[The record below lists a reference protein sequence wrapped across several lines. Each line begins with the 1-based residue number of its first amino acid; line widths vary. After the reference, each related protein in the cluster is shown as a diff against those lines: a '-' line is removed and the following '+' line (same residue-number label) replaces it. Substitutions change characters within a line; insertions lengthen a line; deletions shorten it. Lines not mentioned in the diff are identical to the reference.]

1 MNKIYKVVW
10 SKAKHAYVVTSEVA
24 KSHTKSAS
32 GKAVKAALAAAVG
45 MGVLMGGYTAN
56 AADTT
61 TGSGSGV
68 AYGTG
73 SDAPK
78 AENVAIGK
86 GAGISYSNGASNA
99 TGDIVVGNGA
109 NINNY
114 ASQGG
119 SIAIGKNA
127 KVENMAGGGEASFAF
142 GQTTFSGSWF
152 SSARIPADPT
162 KVVGSVAIGDN
173 TFARTGSTMIG
184 SHNYKGALGDTTV
197 DSASTRT
204 DALNVYATT
213 IGANSF
219 SNGAFTTSTGVYNI
233 ISSEYNG
240 GRLAN
245 PVKNLGA
252 TITGSLNSI
261 ESKTSNNR
269 YAGIANTVTGVANR
283 TFNSNGSLIYGAGN
297 EITNSITNISAPS
310 DSGSSAKEFADKLR
324 TAITGS
330 KSGGAFSYWRWQQSG
345 LYPENIHYWR

>member
-86 GAGISYSNGASNA
+86 GAGISYSNGASAA
-99 TGDIVVGNGA
+99 TGDIAVGNGA

-127 KVENMAGGGEASFAF
+127 KVENINFSVFSRENCVHCIDLKKFLDKNFA
-142 GQTTFSGSWF
+142 SGS
-152 SSARIPADPT
+152 I
-162 KVVGSVAIGDN
+162 VAPKYYSIDEEKN
-173 TFARTGSTMIG
+173 KKRTC
-184 SHNYKGALGDTTV
+184 
-197 DSASTRT
+197 
-204 DALNVYATT
+204 
-213 IGANSF
+213 
-219 SNGAFTTSTGVYNI
+219 
-233 ISSEYNG
+233 
-240 GRLAN
+240 
-245 PVKNLGA
+245 
-252 TITGSLNSI
+252 
-261 ESKTSNNR
+261 
-269 YAGIANTVTGVANR
+269 
-283 TFNSNGSLIYGAGN
+283 
-297 EITNSITNISAPS
+297 
-310 DSGSSAKEFADKLR
+310 
-324 TAITGS
+324 
-330 KSGGAFSYWRWQQSG
+330 
-345 LYPENIHYWR
+345 